1 MQENINCTINST
13 LNKRNFL
20 LLLHKQVWRQELGH
34 DPFVKHKSA
43 ALCMIHSFHVFV
55 AVFNKFELS
64 CDAWYFLLCEISCIS
79 ANSVLSSFLCVV
91 REHQL
96 DLLLRV
102 VCLNKRHHHHKQLE
116 FVLQVPKDTTACL
129 MCF

>member
-1 MQENINCTINST
+1 MFSLQLMMPFNCSY
-13 LNKRNFL
+13 RNT
-20 LLLHKQVWRQELGH
+20 
-34 DPFVKHKSA
+34 
-43 ALCMIHSFHVFV
+43 
-55 AVFNKFELS
+55 VFNKFTLS
-64 CDAWYFLLCEISCIS
+64 CDAWYFLLCEISC
-79 ANSVLSSFLCVV
+79 NSVNSALSSFLCVV

-102 VCLNKRHHHHKQLE
+102 VCFKQRE